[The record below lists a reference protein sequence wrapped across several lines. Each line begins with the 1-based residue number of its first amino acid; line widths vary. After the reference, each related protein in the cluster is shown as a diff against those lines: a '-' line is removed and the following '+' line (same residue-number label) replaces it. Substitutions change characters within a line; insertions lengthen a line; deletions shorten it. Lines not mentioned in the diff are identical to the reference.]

1 MRAGEQAALPP
12 GGRLPA
18 ERVLARELD
27 ISRSTVVAA
36 YQELRERGF
45 AVTRHGSGTVMRNV
59 TPAAAGASS
68 PAVAALLAR
77 TDHAAPLIDL
87 SVGAPDFDDLV
98 SDLTV
103 SGSALPQRARGHG
116 YVPLGWPELRELV
129 AQLLS
134 RRGAPTSPDEV
145 LITNGAQEAISL
157 AVGLV
162 AADGRRVAVESPGYS
177 SALDAIVRAGGQ
189 PLAIDRDAAGLRVDS
204 LKQLLERHHVHAL
217 YIAPSCN
224 NPTGGRTAPHRRERI
239 VALAAD
245 HELTVIEDTVL
256 DELCFDGDPGPPL
269 WALLPERVLAAGSLS
284 KVAWGGLRVGWLR
297 APRPVILRLA
307 RIKGALN
314 IGVGAFD
321 QLAALAILDD
331 YPQLCLQRRAQA
343 KRTHAHDRGCIAP
356 RATRL
361 EHPGAPRR
369 VVTMALTT
377 RRQRRSTR
385 ASRAA
390 PRRRHHPRCREQPR
404 RRVPRVRPNLLRP
417 VSTPPPG
424 SRPKTGSR
432 VERPHKH
439 RPDRQPDQRL
449 TTVYPR
455 LESRPADTRAADA
468 RRPRSEYPLESLE
481 GTVTTGGRAKRPR
494 DRRDRFRRDA
504 AVGHLVPVTTAV
516 IAAGRGA
523 HELFGDGPRVR
534 RRPVLTM
541 APRLVAMVA
550 VTAWP

>member
-1 MRAGEQAALPP
+1 MAESSERLVAALGQWRAGRSPLFERLAAALVRAGEQAALPP

-45 AVTRHGSGTVMRNV
+45 AVTRHGSGTMMRNV
-59 TPAAAGASS
+59 TRAAAGASS

-77 TDHAAPLIDL
+77 TDRAAPLIDL

-98 SDLTV
+98 TNLTV

-217 YIAPSCN
+217 YISPSCN

-331 YPQLCLQRRAQA
+331 FPKLCLQRRAQA
-343 KRTHAHDRGCIAP
+343 S
-356 RATRL
+356 
-361 EHPGAPRR
+361 EHMHTIVDALRCELPDWNIPVPHGGWSLWLSPPVGSGAALAQAALRHGVAITPGAANSPDGAFPEYVRICYGPSPP
-369 VVTMALTT
+369 LL
-377 RRQRRSTR
+377 Q
-385 ASRAA
+385 AA
-390 PRRRHHPRCREQPR
+390 A
-404 RRVPRVRPNLLRP
+404 
-417 VSTPPPG
+417 
-424 SRPKTGSR
+424 
-432 VERPHKH
+432 
-439 RPDRQPDQRL
+439 QRL
-449 TTVYPR
+449 
-455 LESRPADTRAADA
+455 AAAWDDLK
-468 RRPRSEYPLESLE
+468 S
-481 GTVTTGGRAKRPR
+481 
-494 DRRDRFRRDA
+494 
-504 AVGHLVPVTTAV
+504 TAP
-516 IAAGRGA
+516 IPSPINA
-523 HELFGDGPRVR
+523 
-534 RRPVLTM
+534 
-541 APRLVAMVA
+541 
-550 VTAWP
+550 